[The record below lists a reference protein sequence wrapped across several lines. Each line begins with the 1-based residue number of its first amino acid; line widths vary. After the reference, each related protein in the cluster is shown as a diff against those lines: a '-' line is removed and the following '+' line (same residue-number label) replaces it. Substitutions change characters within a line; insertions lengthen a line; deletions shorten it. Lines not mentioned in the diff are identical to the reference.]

1 MNYSTIRCILSAP
14 VAILQRTGAN
24 LAAAGALSDTESTI
38 GSAIDI
44 DRDGPPLRIVHVV
57 TRLLRAGSEENTVAT
72 ALWQAERGHA
82 VTILHGGTADP
93 FWGPVLA
100 QRVAVQAV
108 SALVH
113 PIRPLADWRATTELR
128 RLYRDLRP
136 DVIHT
141 HQSKAGI
148 LGRRAADAVPG
159 ALVVHGQHIL
169 PFAGQ
174 GALKRRAILVAER
187 AAARRTD
194 LTIAVSP
201 GVAAACRAARIGD
214 PSRLEVVPSGMD
226 LAPFRAARPPVDAG
240 GLRGAGPVIVML
252 AAFEARKRHR
262 AFLEVFGTVL
272 RAHPGA
278 TLLLAGTGPEEA
290 AVRACAEALGHGR
303 QVRFLGHRT
312 DPGALLAMADVSVL
326 TSARE
331 GLPRVV
337 VQSLAAGCPVV
348 TTALPGIEDIV
359 IHGTNG
365 LVTDPHDLSRTATAL
380 ARLLAN
386 PDALARLR
394 RGASQ
399 TDVSAWDIARL
410 GPDTTA
416 AYRRAIASRRQR

>member
-1 MNYSTIRCILSAP
+1 MSAS
-14 VAILQRTGAN
+14 VAILQRP
-24 LAAAGALSDTESTI
+24 LARSPDPATLSGGPDDAL
-38 GSAIDI
+38 
-44 DRDGPPLRIVHVV
+44 LRIVHVV

-72 ALWQAERGHA
+72 ALWQAGQGHE
-82 VTILHGGTADP
+82 VTILHGGEADP
-93 FWGPVLA
+93 FWGPVLDG
-100 QRVAVQAV
+100 RVGVQALP
-108 SALVH
+108 ALVH
-113 PIRPLADWRATTELR
+113 PIRPLADWRATAALR
-128 RLYRDLRP
+128 EAYRGCLP

-174 GALKRRAILVAER
+174 GMLMRRAILAAER

-201 GVAAACRAARIGD
+201 GVAAACRSARIGD
-214 PSRLEVVPSGMD
+214 PARLAVVPSGMD
-226 LAPFRAARPPVDAG
+226 LAPFRAARPPEDAG
-240 GLRGAGPVIVML
+240 RLGGAGPVIVML
-252 AAFEARKRHR
+252 AAFEARKRHA
-262 AFLEVFGTVL
+262 AFLDVFGTVL

-290 AVRACAEALGHGR
+290 RVQALAIALGHGER
-303 QVRFLGHRT
+303 VRFLGHRA
-312 DPGALLAMADVSVL
+312 DPGALLAMADVSVMA
-326 TSARE
+326 SARE

-348 TTALPGIEDIV
+348 TTALPGIEDLV

-365 LVTDPHDLSRTATAL
+365 LVTDPHDLERMATAL

-386 PDALARLR
+386 PSALARLR
-394 RGASQ
+394 RGAAA

-416 AYRRAIASRRQR
+416 AYRRAMAARGRR